1 MSHID
6 PNPVE
11 IDPEIADEF
20 LEEFED
26 HYTEIE
32 AILLKLEAGPDNVGL
47 LNDLFRHVHTI
58 KGNLQIIS
66 IDHIAKFMHALEN
79 VLGRI
84 RQGDL
89 KFDTQL
95 SDVILLSLDH
105 ARSLFKNNV
114 NQKTISGDITD
125 TVIAQLNDLAS
136 NPDQCIDSR
145 SKQIAATLDPNVAKE
160 SATHTTTD
168 IEFLENLAATLEM
181 RSLYWQGRTNRLLTI
196 AKNLNEEAGFSV
208 DREQLDAAIYMHD
221 VGMAFLPLEIL
232 HKTEKLTDK
241 ESTAIRQ
248 HPILAAKL
256 LANMAYWKAA
266 EQMVLQHHERTDGT
280 GYPNGLNEA
289 SICDGAKIIAIADTF
304 DAMTQERANRA
315 HKRPLIRAISEINN
329 FSGYQFS
336 PEWVTIFNNV
346 VRRNIKNNKK

>member
-1 MSHID
+1 MSNID
-6 PNPVE
+6 PTPVE

-32 AILLKLEAGPDNVGL
+32 AILLKLEAGPNNIDL
-47 LNDLFRHVHTI
+47 LNDLFRRVHTI

-66 IDHIAKFMHALEN
+66 LNHIAEFMHALEN
-79 VLGRI
+79 VLGKI

-89 KFDTQL
+89 KFDTKL

-105 ARSLFKNNV
+105 GRSLFRSSV
-114 NQKTISGDITD
+114 NQEIVSGDITG
-125 TVIAQLNDLAS
+125 TVLAQLIDLAL
-136 NPDQCIDSR
+136 NPGQRIASR

-160 SATHTTTD
+160 SATHSTTD
-168 IEFLENLAATLEM
+168 IDFFENLASSLEI
-181 RSLYWQGRTNRLLTI
+181 RSLFWQGRIKRLLMV
-196 AKNLNEEAGFSV
+196 ARDLNEEAGFPV
-208 DREQLDAAIYMHD
+208 DREQLDAAIYLHD
-221 VGMAFLPLEIL
+221 VGMAFLPLDIL
-232 HKTEKLTDK
+232 HKTEKLTGK
-241 ESTAIRQ
+241 ESSAIRQ

-256 LANMAYWKAA
+256 LANMARWKDA
-266 EQMVLQHHERTDGT
+266 EQMVLQHHERVDGT
-280 GYPNGLNEA
+280 GYPDGLNEE

-304 DAMTQERANRA
+304 DAMTQERANRD

-336 PEWVTIFNNV
+336 PKWVAIFNNT